1 MGICGGAFSPSSALC
16 CPDASWAFCCALLIL
31 CERHRDH
38 VYKPDLSPAS
48 YHCYECLCI
57 QEKLFIRESWNN
69 YKCSLSALP
78 LNYWDIL
85 FFLSPSL
92 PLSENVLVILPCLL
106 FMLSSSLPW
115 HHLPFLG
122 TAVLRILIL

>member
-85 FFLSPSL
+85 FFS
-92 PLSENVLVILPCLL
+92 LSEPATFRKCVC
-106 FMLSSSLPW
+106 
-115 HHLPFLG
+115 
-122 TAVLRILIL
+122 